1 MKSIEITDLIRQKA
15 CEFVKNYGG
24 EEASEDYYRAALALF
39 SSVEV
44 LKDYWENI
52 DISKSLINIKPFFD
66 AFECIDL
73 GIDGIRINIC
83 LVRNNKIFIPKI
95 MREADILSD
104 VYVAA
109 QLNSDMSTFKF
120 FGFIPVER
128 IDFDNSDED
137 NYFVEVKNLLPMD
150 NIFRVISRTTPK
162 DYEEYFDVNTL
173 RELFVSFLDG
183 EMDSENLR
191 KVVYTI
197 FASEKSCVE
206 ELKNFSCFDAYAK
219 LLAENPKLLK
229 DKSLD
234 VFTRKIPHSSE
245 EITVIPGELK
255 DEDDKIADEEFSSEL
270 NEIEKLSNSGA
281 ISVEEH
287 NEPVNQKSDWLSV
300 VKNDSDDDDLD
311 HTQDLL
317 DDLNEKVSIQAPEEV
332 ISAYSDEDLVK
343 PMGAT
348 SLPSLDGTDE
358 DLVKPMG
365 AASLPSLDGTDED
378 LVKPMGAASLPSL
391 DGTDEDLVKPMG
403 AASLPSLD
411 GTDEDL
417 VKPMG
422 AASLPS
428 LDGTDEDLVKPMGAA
443 SLPSLDGTD
452 EDLVKPMGAA
462 SLPSLDGTDEDLV
475 KPMGAASLPVFNEDE
490 DLVKPMGVSTQSNDI
505 SSDDDDLFASATE
518 LNELFG
524 EDGQVDDVELTDTI
538 HVKDKT
544 KNLFAGD
551 YEAEEALSQDE
562 SLGYIDENQ
571 QKTSSF
577 PHQKTMVVAALAGLL
592 ITGALMFG
600 KKEHASSD
608 MLAVQ
613 ENLQD
618 ASQAESDGAPDV
630 VSENIDYDANG
641 MSSGDGKELK
651 ILGASAE
658 GDDLPSLPD
667 SRTTHT
673 GPQKISSNIDEAL
686 SSAYI
691 QTADN
696 AKVTRV
702 SWEVPSV
709 LASESSFQS
718 YFNTTGQAIKDN
730 LSQDL
735 MTISNVITHNMVKLS
750 LIIDEKGEV
759 VESDVTFSTGSQV
772 VDNLVLNT
780 VSNTIK
786 NSKIPAFLNN
796 KKFVKTDL
804 VIFL

>member
-24 EEASEDYYRAALALF
+24 EEASEEYYRAALALF

-52 DISKSLINIKPFFD
+52 DISKSLVNINPFFE

-73 GIDGIRINIC
+73 GIDGVRINIC

-95 MREADILSD
+95 QREADILSD

-128 IDFDNSDED
+128 IDFDNSEED

-162 DYEEYFDVNTL
+162 EYEEYFDVNTL

-183 EMDSENLR
+183 EMDSENIR
-191 KVVYTI
+191 KIVYTI
-197 FASEKSCVE
+197 LASEKNCVE

-300 VKNDSDDDDLD
+300 VKNDNDDDDLD
-311 HTQDLL
+311 HTQDLI
-317 DDLNEKVSIQAPEEV
+317 DDLNEKVTVESPEEV
-332 ISAYSDEDLVK
+332 VAAYSDEDLLK
-343 PMGAT
+343 PMGAA
-348 SLPSLDGTDE
+348 SLPPLEETDE

-365 AASLPSLDGTDED
+365 AG
-378 LVKPMGAASLPSL
+378 
-391 DGTDEDLVKPMG
+391 
-403 AASLPSLD
+403 
-411 GTDEDL
+411 
-417 VKPMG
+417 
-422 AASLPS
+422 
-428 LDGTDEDLVKPMGAA
+428 
-443 SLPSLDGTD
+443 
-452 EDLVKPMGAA
+452 
-462 SLPSLDGTDEDLV
+462 
-475 KPMGAASLPVFNEDE
+475 SLPVFDEDE

-618 ASQAESDGAPDV
+618 ASQAESDGSPDV

-667 SRTTHT
+667 SQTTHT

-709 LASESSFQS
+709 LASESSFQT

>member
-162 DYEEYFDVNTL
+162 EYEEYFDVNTL

-183 EMDSENLR
+183 EMDSENIR
-191 KVVYTI
+191 KIVYTI
-197 FASEKSCVE
+197 LASEKSCVE

-300 VKNDSDDDDLD
+300 VKNDNDDDDLD
-311 HTQDLL
+311 HTQDLI
-317 DDLNEKVSIQAPEEV
+317 DDLNEKVTVESPEEV
-332 ISAYSDEDLVK
+332 VAAYSDEDLVK
-343 PMGAT
+343 PMGAA
-348 SLPSLDGTDE
+348 SLPPLEETDEDLVKPMGAGSLPVFDEDEDLVKPMGAASLPPLEGTDEDLVKPMGAGSLPVFDENEELVKPMGAASLPPLDGTDE

-365 AASLPSLDGTDED
+365 AS
-378 LVKPMGAASLPSL
+378 
-391 DGTDEDLVKPMG
+391 
-403 AASLPSLD
+403 
-411 GTDEDL
+411 
-417 VKPMG
+417 
-422 AASLPS
+422 
-428 LDGTDEDLVKPMGAA
+428 
-443 SLPSLDGTD
+443 
-452 EDLVKPMGAA
+452 
-462 SLPSLDGTDEDLV
+462 
-475 KPMGAASLPVFNEDE
+475 SLPVFNEDE
-490 DLVKPMGVSTQSNDI
+490 ELVKPMGVSAQSDDT

-618 ASQAESDGAPDV
+618 ASQAESDGSPDV

-667 SRTTHT
+667 SQTTHT

-709 LASESSFQS
+709 LASESSFQT

>member
-24 EEASEDYYRAALALF
+24 EEASEEYYRAALALF

-52 DISKSLINIKPFFD
+52 DISKSLVNIKPFFE

-73 GIDGIRINIC
+73 GIDGVRINIC

-95 MREADILSD
+95 QREADILSD

-128 IDFDNSDED
+128 IDFDNSEED

-162 DYEEYFDVNTL
+162 EYEEYFDVNTL

-183 EMDSENLR
+183 EMDSENIR
-191 KVVYTI
+191 KIVYTI
-197 FASEKSCVE
+197 LASEKSCVE

-300 VKNDSDDDDLD
+300 VKNDNDDDDLD
-311 HTQDLL
+311 HTQDLI
-317 DDLNEKVSIQAPEEV
+317 DDLNEKVTVESPEEV
-332 ISAYSDEDLVK
+332 VAAYS
-343 PMGAT
+343 
-348 SLPSLDGTDE
+348 DE

-475 KPMGAASLPVFNEDE
+475 KPMGAASLPPLEGSDE
-490 DLVKPMGVSTQSNDI
+490 DLVKPMGAGSLPVFDEDEELVKPMGVSAQSDDT

-618 ASQAESDGAPDV
+618 ASQAESDGSPDV

-667 SRTTHT
+667 SQTTHT

>member
-24 EEASEDYYRAALALF
+24 EEASEEYYRAALALF

-52 DISKSLINIKPFFD
+52 DISKSLVNIKPFFE

-73 GIDGIRINIC
+73 GIDGVRINIC

-95 MREADILSD
+95 QREADILSD

-162 DYEEYFDVNTL
+162 EYEEYFDVNTL
-173 RELFVSFLDG
+173 RELFISFLDG

-197 FASEKSCVE
+197 LASDKSCVD

-245 EITVIPGELK
+245 EITVIPGEMK

-270 NEIEKLSNSGA
+270 NEIGELSDAGS
-281 ISVEEH
+281 ISVEGH
-287 NEPVNQKSDWLSV
+287 NDNSGKLKADWLSV

-311 HTQDLL
+311 HTQDLI
-317 DDLNEKVSIQAPEEV
+317 DDLNEKVTVESPEEV
-332 ISAYSDEDLVK
+332 VAAYS
-343 PMGAT
+343 
-348 SLPSLDGTDE
+348 DE

-365 AASLPSLDGTDED
+365 AASLPPLEGTDED
-378 LVKPMGAASLPSL
+378 LVKPMGASSLPVFDEDEALVKPMGAASLPPL
-391 DGTDEDLVKPMG
+391 EGTDEDLVKPMG
-403 AASLPSLD
+403 A
-411 GTDEDL
+411 G
-417 VKPMG
+417 
-422 AASLPS
+422 
-428 LDGTDEDLVKPMGAA
+428 
-443 SLPSLDGTD
+443 
-452 EDLVKPMGAA
+452 
-462 SLPSLDGTDEDLV
+462 
-475 KPMGAASLPVFNEDE
+475 SLPVFDEDE
-490 DLVKPMGVSTQSNDI
+490 ELVKPMGVSAQSDDT

-618 ASQAESDGAPDV
+618 ASQAESDGSPDV

-667 SRTTHT
+667 SQTTHT

-709 LASESSFQS
+709 LASESSFQT

>member
-128 IDFDNSDED
+128 IDFDNSEED

-162 DYEEYFDVNTL
+162 EYEEYFDVNTL

-183 EMDSENLR
+183 EMDSENIR
-191 KVVYTI
+191 KIVYTI
-197 FASEKSCVE
+197 LASEKNCVE

-300 VKNDSDDDDLD
+300 VKNDNDDDDLD
-311 HTQDLL
+311 HTQDLI
-317 DDLNEKVSIQAPEEV
+317 DDLNEKVTVESPEEV
-332 ISAYSDEDLVK
+332 VAAYS
-343 PMGAT
+343 
-348 SLPSLDGTDE
+348 DE

-365 AASLPSLDGTDED
+365 AASLPPLE
-378 LVKPMGAASLPSL
+378 
-391 DGTDEDLVKPMG
+391 E
-403 AASLPSLD
+403 
-411 GTDEDL
+411 
-417 VKPMG
+417 
-422 AASLPS
+422 
-428 LDGTDEDLVKPMGAA
+428 
-443 SLPSLDGTD
+443 
-452 EDLVKPMGAA
+452 
-462 SLPSLDGTDEDLV
+462 TDEDLV
-475 KPMGAASLPVFNEDE
+475 KPMGAASLPVFDEDEELVKPMGAASLPPLEGTDE
-490 DLVKPMGVSTQSNDI
+490 DLVKPMGASSLPVFDEDEELVKPMGVSAQSDDT

-618 ASQAESDGAPDV
+618 ASQAESDGSPDV

-667 SRTTHT
+667 SQTTHT

-709 LASESSFQS
+709 LASESSFQT

>member
-24 EEASEDYYRAALALF
+24 EEASEEYYRAALALF

-52 DISKSLINIKPFFD
+52 DISKSLVNIKPFFE

-73 GIDGIRINIC
+73 GIDGVRINIC

-95 MREADILSD
+95 QREADILSD

-128 IDFDNSDED
+128 VDFDNSEED

-162 DYEEYFDVNTL
+162 EYEEYFDVNTL

-183 EMDSENLR
+183 EMDSENIR
-191 KVVYTI
+191 KIVYTI
-197 FASEKSCVE
+197 LASEKSCVE

-300 VKNDSDDDDLD
+300 VKNDNDDDDLD
-311 HTQDLL
+311 HTQDLI
-317 DDLNEKVSIQAPEEV
+317 DDLNEKVTVESPEEV
-332 ISAYSDEDLVK
+332 VAAYSDE
-343 PMGAT
+343 A
-348 SLPSLDGTDE
+348 
-358 DLVKPMG
+358 
-365 AASLPSLDGTDED
+365 
-378 LVKPMGAASLPSL
+378 
-391 DGTDEDLVKPMG
+391 
-403 AASLPSLD
+403 
-411 GTDEDL
+411 
-417 VKPMG
+417 
-422 AASLPS
+422 
-428 LDGTDEDLVKPMGAA
+428 
-443 SLPSLDGTD
+443 
-452 EDLVKPMGAA
+452 
-462 SLPSLDGTDEDLV
+462 LV
-475 KPMGAASLPVFNEDE
+475 KPMGAASLPVFDEDEALVKPMGAASLPPLEGTDE
-490 DLVKPMGVSTQSNDI
+490 DLVKPMGAGSLPVFDEDEELVKPMGAASLPPLEGTDEDLVKPMGASSLPVFDEDEELVKPMGVSAQSDDT

-618 ASQAESDGAPDV
+618 ASQAESDGSPDV

-667 SRTTHT
+667 SQTTHT

-709 LASESSFQS
+709 LASESSFQT

>member
-1 MKSIEITDLIRQKA
+1 
-15 CEFVKNYGG
+15 
-24 EEASEDYYRAALALF
+24 
-39 SSVEV
+39 
-44 LKDYWENI
+44 
-52 DISKSLINIKPFFD
+52 
-66 AFECIDL
+66 
-73 GIDGIRINIC
+73 
-83 LVRNNKIFIPKI
+83 
-95 MREADILSD
+95 
-104 VYVAA
+104 
-109 QLNSDMSTFKF
+109 
-120 FGFIPVER
+120 
-128 IDFDNSDED
+128 
-137 NYFVEVKNLLPMD
+137 
-150 NIFRVISRTTPK
+150 
-162 DYEEYFDVNTL
+162 
-173 RELFVSFLDG
+173 
-183 EMDSENLR
+183 
-191 KVVYTI
+191 
-197 FASEKSCVE
+197 
-206 ELKNFSCFDAYAK
+206 
-219 LLAENPKLLK
+219 
-229 DKSLD
+229 
-234 VFTRKIPHSSE
+234 
-245 EITVIPGELK
+245 
-255 DEDDKIADEEFSSEL
+255 
-270 NEIEKLSNSGA
+270 
-281 ISVEEH
+281 
-287 NEPVNQKSDWLSV
+287 
-300 VKNDSDDDDLD
+300 
-311 HTQDLL
+311 
-317 DDLNEKVSIQAPEEV
+317 
-332 ISAYSDEDLVK
+332 
-343 PMGAT
+343 
-348 SLPSLDGTDE
+348 
-358 DLVKPMG
+358 MG

>member
-1 MKSIEITDLIRQKA
+1 
-15 CEFVKNYGG
+15 
-24 EEASEDYYRAALALF
+24 
-39 SSVEV
+39 
-44 LKDYWENI
+44 
-52 DISKSLINIKPFFD
+52 
-66 AFECIDL
+66 
-73 GIDGIRINIC
+73 
-83 LVRNNKIFIPKI
+83 
-95 MREADILSD
+95 
-104 VYVAA
+104 
-109 QLNSDMSTFKF
+109 
-120 FGFIPVER
+120 
-128 IDFDNSDED
+128 
-137 NYFVEVKNLLPMD
+137 
-150 NIFRVISRTTPK
+150 
-162 DYEEYFDVNTL
+162 
-173 RELFVSFLDG
+173 
-183 EMDSENLR
+183 
-191 KVVYTI
+191 
-197 FASEKSCVE
+197 
-206 ELKNFSCFDAYAK
+206 
-219 LLAENPKLLK
+219 
-229 DKSLD
+229 
-234 VFTRKIPHSSE
+234 
-245 EITVIPGELK
+245 
-255 DEDDKIADEEFSSEL
+255 
-270 NEIEKLSNSGA
+270 
-281 ISVEEH
+281 
-287 NEPVNQKSDWLSV
+287 
-300 VKNDSDDDDLD
+300 
-311 HTQDLL
+311 
-317 DDLNEKVSIQAPEEV
+317 
-332 ISAYSDEDLVK
+332 
-343 PMGAT
+343 MGAA
-348 SLPSLDGTDE
+348 SLPPLEETDE

-365 AASLPSLDGTDED
+365 AASLPVFDED
-378 LVKPMGAASLPSL
+378 EALVKPMGAASLPPLEGS
-391 DGTDEDLVKPMG
+391 DEDLVKPMG
-403 AASLPSLD
+403 AS
-411 GTDEDL
+411 
-417 VKPMG
+417 
-422 AASLPS
+422 
-428 LDGTDEDLVKPMGAA
+428 
-443 SLPSLDGTD
+443 
-452 EDLVKPMGAA
+452 
-462 SLPSLDGTDEDLV
+462 
-475 KPMGAASLPVFNEDE
+475 SLPVFNEDE
-490 DLVKPMGVSTQSNDI
+490 DLVKPMGVSAQSDDT

-618 ASQAESDGAPDV
+618 ASQAESDGSPDV

-667 SRTTHT
+667 SQTTHT

-709 LASESSFQS
+709 LASESSFQT

>member
-255 DEDDKIADEEFSSEL
+255 DEDDKIADEEFNSEL
-270 NEIEKLSNSGA
+270 NEIEELSDAGV
-281 ISVEEH
+281 ISVGEH
-287 NEPVNQKSDWLSV
+287 NDESDKLKSDWLSV

-332 ISAYSDEDLVK
+332 ISAYS
-343 PMGAT
+343 
-348 SLPSLDGTDE
+348 
-358 DLVKPMG
+358 
-365 AASLPSLDGTDED
+365 
-378 LVKPMGAASLPSL
+378 
-391 DGTDEDLVKPMG
+391 
-403 AASLPSLD
+403 
-411 GTDEDL
+411 
-417 VKPMG
+417 
-422 AASLPS
+422 
-428 LDGTDEDLVKPMGAA
+428 
-443 SLPSLDGTD
+443 D

-600 KKEHASSD
+600 KKEHASSN

-613 ENLQD
+613 ENLQKAD
-618 ASQAESDGAPDV
+618 SDEAPDI
-630 VSENIDYDANG
+630 VSENIDYSGNG
-641 MSSGDGKELK
+641 MATGDGNELK
-651 ILGASAE
+651 VLGASAE

>member
-1 MKSIEITDLIRQKA
+1 MGIKKDSGMKSIEITDLIRQKA

-24 EEASEDYYRAALALF
+24 EEASEEYYRAALALF

-52 DISKSLINIKPFFD
+52 DISKSLVNIKPFFE

-73 GIDGIRINIC
+73 GIDGVRINIC

-95 MREADILSD
+95 QREADILSD

-128 IDFDNSDED
+128 IDFDNSEED

-162 DYEEYFDVNTL
+162 EYEEYFDVNTL

-183 EMDSENLR
+183 EMDSENIR
-191 KVVYTI
+191 KIVYTI
-197 FASEKSCVE
+197 LASEKSCVE

-287 NEPVNQKSDWLSV
+287 NESDRQKSDWLSV
-300 VKNDSDDDDLD
+300 VKNDNDDDDLD
-311 HTQDLL
+311 HTQDLI
-317 DDLNEKVSIQAPEEV
+317 DDLNEKVTVESPEEV
-332 ISAYSDEDLVK
+332 VAAYSDEDLLKPMGAASLPPLEETDEDLVK
-343 PMGAT
+343 PMGAG
-348 SLPSLDGTDE
+348 SLPVFDEDEALVKPMGAASLPPLEGTDE

-365 AASLPSLDGTDED
+365 AGSLPVFDEDEELVKPMGAASLPPLEGTDED
-378 LVKPMGAASLPSL
+378 LVKPMGAS
-391 DGTDEDLVKPMG
+391 
-403 AASLPSLD
+403 
-411 GTDEDL
+411 
-417 VKPMG
+417 
-422 AASLPS
+422 
-428 LDGTDEDLVKPMGAA
+428 
-443 SLPSLDGTD
+443 
-452 EDLVKPMGAA
+452 
-462 SLPSLDGTDEDLV
+462 
-475 KPMGAASLPVFNEDE
+475 SLPVFDEDE
-490 DLVKPMGVSTQSNDI
+490 ELVKPMGVSAQSDDT

-618 ASQAESDGAPDV
+618 ASQAESDGSPDV

-667 SRTTHT
+667 SQTTHT

-709 LASESSFQS
+709 LASESSFQT

>member
-183 EMDSENLR
+183 EMDSENIR
-191 KVVYTI
+191 KIVYTI
-197 FASEKSCVE
+197 LASEKNCVE

-300 VKNDSDDDDLD
+300 VKNDNDDDDLD
-311 HTQDLL
+311 HTQDLI
-317 DDLNEKVSIQAPEEV
+317 DDLNEKVTVESPEEV
-332 ISAYSDEDLVK
+332 VAAYS
-343 PMGAT
+343 
-348 SLPSLDGTDE
+348 
-358 DLVKPMG
+358 
-365 AASLPSLDGTDED
+365 
-378 LVKPMGAASLPSL
+378 
-391 DGTDEDLVKPMG
+391 
-403 AASLPSLD
+403 
-411 GTDEDL
+411 
-417 VKPMG
+417 
-422 AASLPS
+422 
-428 LDGTDEDLVKPMGAA
+428 
-443 SLPSLDGTD
+443 
-452 EDLVKPMGAA
+452 
-462 SLPSLDGTDEDLV
+462 DEDLV
-475 KPMGAASLPVFNEDE
+475 KPMGAASLPVFDEDEALVKPMGAASLPPLEGTDE
-490 DLVKPMGVSTQSNDI
+490 DLVKPMGAGSLPVFDEDEELVKPMGAASLPPLEGTDEDLVKPMGAGSLPVFDEDEELVKPMGVSAQSDDT

-618 ASQAESDGAPDV
+618 ASQAESDGSPDV

-667 SRTTHT
+667 SQTTHT

-709 LASESSFQS
+709 LASESSFQT

>member
-162 DYEEYFDVNTL
+162 EYEEYFDVNTL

-183 EMDSENLR
+183 EMDSENIR
-191 KVVYTI
+191 KIVYTI
-197 FASEKSCVE
+197 LASEKNCVE

-332 ISAYSDEDLVK
+332 ISAYS
-343 PMGAT
+343 
-348 SLPSLDGTDE
+348 
-358 DLVKPMG
+358 
-365 AASLPSLDGTDED
+365 
-378 LVKPMGAASLPSL
+378 
-391 DGTDEDLVKPMG
+391 
-403 AASLPSLD
+403 
-411 GTDEDL
+411 
-417 VKPMG
+417 
-422 AASLPS
+422 
-428 LDGTDEDLVKPMGAA
+428 
-443 SLPSLDGTD
+443 D

-618 ASQAESDGAPDV
+618 ASQAESDGSPDV

-667 SRTTHT
+667 SQTTHT

-709 LASESSFQS
+709 LASESSFQT

>member
-15 CEFVKNYGG
+15 WEFVKNYGG
-24 EEASEDYYRAALALF
+24 EEASEEYYRAALALF

-52 DISKSLINIKPFFD
+52 DISKSLVNIKPFFE

-73 GIDGIRINIC
+73 GIDGVRINIC

-95 MREADILSD
+95 QKEADILSD

-128 IDFDNSDED
+128 IDFDNSEED

-162 DYEEYFDVNTL
+162 EYEEYFDVNTL

-183 EMDSENLR
+183 EMDSENIR
-191 KVVYTI
+191 KIVYTI
-197 FASEKSCVE
+197 LASEKSCVE

-287 NEPVNQKSDWLSV
+287 NESDRQKSDWLSV
-300 VKNDSDDDDLD
+300 VKNDNDDDDLD
-311 HTQDLL
+311 HTQDLI
-317 DDLNEKVSIQAPEEV
+317 DDLNEKVTVESPEEV
-332 ISAYSDEDLVK
+332 VAAYSDEDLLKPMGAASLPPLEETDEDLVK
-343 PMGAT
+343 PMGAG
-348 SLPSLDGTDE
+348 SLPVFDEDE

-365 AASLPSLDGTDED
+365 AASLPPLEGTDED
-378 LVKPMGAASLPSL
+378 LVKPMGAGSLPVFDEDEELVKPMGAASLPPL
-391 DGTDEDLVKPMG
+391 EGTDEDLVKPMG
-403 AASLPSLD
+403 A
-411 GTDEDL
+411 G
-417 VKPMG
+417 
-422 AASLPS
+422 
-428 LDGTDEDLVKPMGAA
+428 
-443 SLPSLDGTD
+443 
-452 EDLVKPMGAA
+452 
-462 SLPSLDGTDEDLV
+462 
-475 KPMGAASLPVFNEDE
+475 SLPVFDEDE
-490 DLVKPMGVSTQSNDI
+490 ELVKPMGVSAQSDDT

-618 ASQAESDGAPDV
+618 ASQAESDGSPDV

-667 SRTTHT
+667 SQTTHT

-709 LASESSFQS
+709 LASESSFQT

>member
-24 EEASEDYYRAALALF
+24 EEASEEYYRAALALF

-52 DISKSLINIKPFFD
+52 DISKSLVNIKPFFD

-128 IDFDNSDED
+128 IDFDNSEED

-162 DYEEYFDVNTL
+162 EYEEYFDVNTL

-183 EMDSENLR
+183 EMDSENIR
-191 KVVYTI
+191 KIVYTI
-197 FASEKSCVE
+197 LASEKSCVE

-300 VKNDSDDDDLD
+300 VKNDNDDDDLN
-311 HTQDLL
+311 HTQDLI
-317 DDLNEKVSIQAPEEV
+317 DDLNEKVTVESPEEV
-332 ISAYSDEDLVK
+332 VAAYSDEDL
-343 PMGAT
+343 
-348 SLPSLDGTDE
+348 L
-358 DLVKPMG
+358 KPMG
-365 AASLPSLDGTDED
+365 AASLPPLE
-378 LVKPMGAASLPSL
+378 
-391 DGTDEDLVKPMG
+391 E
-403 AASLPSLD
+403 
-411 GTDEDL
+411 
-417 VKPMG
+417 
-422 AASLPS
+422 
-428 LDGTDEDLVKPMGAA
+428 
-443 SLPSLDGTD
+443 
-452 EDLVKPMGAA
+452 
-462 SLPSLDGTDEDLV
+462 TDEDLV
-475 KPMGAASLPVFNEDE
+475 KPMGAASLPVFDEDE
-490 DLVKPMGVSTQSNDI
+490 DLVKPMGAASLPPLEGTDEDLVKPMGAGSLPVFDEDEELVKPMGAASLPPLEGTDEDLVKPMGASSLPVFDEDEELVKPMGVSAQSDDT

-551 YEAEEALSQDE
+551 YEAGEALSQDE

-618 ASQAESDGAPDV
+618 ASQAESDGSPDV

-667 SRTTHT
+667 SQTTHT

-709 LASESSFQS
+709 LASESSFQT

>member
-24 EEASEDYYRAALALF
+24 EEASEEYYRAALALF

-52 DISKSLINIKPFFD
+52 DISKSLVNIKPFFE

-73 GIDGIRINIC
+73 GIDGVRINIC

-95 MREADILSD
+95 QREADILSD

-128 IDFDNSDED
+128 IDFDNSEED

-162 DYEEYFDVNTL
+162 EYEEYFDVNTL

-183 EMDSENLR
+183 EMDSENIR
-191 KVVYTI
+191 KIVYTI
-197 FASEKSCVE
+197 LASEKSCVE

-300 VKNDSDDDDLD
+300 VKNDNDDDDLD
-311 HTQDLL
+311 HTQDLI
-317 DDLNEKVSIQAPEEV
+317 DDLNEKVTVESPEEV
-332 ISAYSDEDLVK
+332 VAAYS
-343 PMGAT
+343 
-348 SLPSLDGTDE
+348 DE

-462 SLPSLDGTDEDLV
+462 SLPPLEGSDEDLV
-475 KPMGAASLPVFNEDE
+475 KPMGAGSLPVFDEDE
-490 DLVKPMGVSTQSNDI
+490 ELVKPMGVSAQSDDT

-618 ASQAESDGAPDV
+618 ASQAESDGSPDV

-667 SRTTHT
+667 SQTTHT

>member
-1 MKSIEITDLIRQKA
+1 MGIKKDSGMKSIEITDLIRQKA

-24 EEASEDYYRAALALF
+24 EEASEEYYRAALALF

-52 DISKSLINIKPFFD
+52 DISKSLVNIKPFFD

-128 IDFDNSDED
+128 IDFDNSEED

-162 DYEEYFDVNTL
+162 EYEEYFDVNTL

-183 EMDSENLR
+183 EMDSENIR
-191 KVVYTI
+191 KIVYTI
-197 FASEKSCVE
+197 LASEKSCVE

-287 NEPVNQKSDWLSV
+287 NEPGNQKSDWLSV
-300 VKNDSDDDDLD
+300 VKNDNDDDDLD
-311 HTQDLL
+311 HTQDLI
-317 DDLNEKVSIQAPEEV
+317 DDLNEKVTVESPEEV
-332 ISAYSDEDLVK
+332 VAAYSDEDLLKPMGAASLPPLEETDEDLVK
-343 PMGAT
+343 PMGAG
-348 SLPSLDGTDE
+348 SLPVFDEDE

-365 AASLPSLDGTDED
+365 AASLPPLEETDEDLVKPMGAGSLPVFDEDEELVKPMGAASLPPLEGTDED
-378 LVKPMGAASLPSL
+378 LVKPMGAS
-391 DGTDEDLVKPMG
+391 
-403 AASLPSLD
+403 
-411 GTDEDL
+411 
-417 VKPMG
+417 
-422 AASLPS
+422 
-428 LDGTDEDLVKPMGAA
+428 
-443 SLPSLDGTD
+443 
-452 EDLVKPMGAA
+452 
-462 SLPSLDGTDEDLV
+462 
-475 KPMGAASLPVFNEDE
+475 SLPVFNEDE

-551 YEAEEALSQDE
+551 YEAGEALSQDE

-667 SRTTHT
+667 SQTTHT

-709 LASESSFQS
+709 LASESSFQT

>member
-1 MKSIEITDLIRQKA
+1 MGIKKDSGMKSIEITDLIRQKA

-128 IDFDNSDED
+128 IDFDNSEED

-162 DYEEYFDVNTL
+162 EYEEYFDVNTL

-183 EMDSENLR
+183 EMDSENIR
-191 KVVYTI
+191 KIVYTI
-197 FASEKSCVE
+197 LASEKNCVE

-300 VKNDSDDDDLD
+300 VKNDNDDDDLD
-311 HTQDLL
+311 HTQDLI
-317 DDLNEKVSIQAPEEV
+317 DDLNEKVTVESPEEV
-332 ISAYSDEDLVK
+332 VAAYSDEDLLKPMGAASLPPLEETDEDLVK
-343 PMGAT
+343 PMGAG
-348 SLPSLDGTDE
+348 SLPVFDEDE

-365 AASLPSLDGTDED
+365 AASLPPLEGTDED
-378 LVKPMGAASLPSL
+378 LVKPMGAGSLPVF
-391 DGTDEDLVKPMG
+391 DEDEELVKPMG
-403 AASLPSLD
+403 AASLPPLEGS
-411 GTDEDL
+411 DEDL

-422 AASLPS
+422 A
-428 LDGTDEDLVKPMGAA
+428 G
-443 SLPSLDGTD
+443 
-452 EDLVKPMGAA
+452 
-462 SLPSLDGTDEDLV
+462 
-475 KPMGAASLPVFNEDE
+475 SLPVFDENEE
-490 DLVKPMGVSTQSNDI
+490 LVKPMGVSTQSDDT

-618 ASQAESDGAPDV
+618 ASQAESDGSPDV

-667 SRTTHT
+667 SQTTHT

-709 LASESSFQS
+709 LASESSFQT

>member
-128 IDFDNSDED
+128 IDFDNSEED

-162 DYEEYFDVNTL
+162 EYEEYFDVNTL

-183 EMDSENLR
+183 EMDSENIR
-191 KVVYTI
+191 KIVYTI
-197 FASEKSCVE
+197 LASEKSCVE

-300 VKNDSDDDDLD
+300 VKNDNDDDDLD
-311 HTQDLL
+311 HTQDLI
-317 DDLNEKVSIQAPEEV
+317 DDLNEKVTVESPEEV
-332 ISAYSDEDLVK
+332 VAAYSDEDLLKPMGAASLPPLEETDEDLVK
-343 PMGAT
+343 PMGAG
-348 SLPSLDGTDE
+348 SLPVFDEDEDLVKPMGAASLPPLEGTDEDLVKPMGAGSLPVFDENEELVKPMGAASLPPLDGTDE

-365 AASLPSLDGTDED
+365 AS
-378 LVKPMGAASLPSL
+378 
-391 DGTDEDLVKPMG
+391 
-403 AASLPSLD
+403 
-411 GTDEDL
+411 
-417 VKPMG
+417 
-422 AASLPS
+422 
-428 LDGTDEDLVKPMGAA
+428 
-443 SLPSLDGTD
+443 
-452 EDLVKPMGAA
+452 
-462 SLPSLDGTDEDLV
+462 
-475 KPMGAASLPVFNEDE
+475 SLPVFNEDE
-490 DLVKPMGVSTQSNDI
+490 ELVKPMGVSTQSDDT

-618 ASQAESDGAPDV
+618 ASQAESDGSPDV

-667 SRTTHT
+667 SQTTHT

-709 LASESSFQS
+709 LASESSFQT

>member
-1 MKSIEITDLIRQKA
+1 MGIKKDSGMKSIEITDLIRQKA

-24 EEASEDYYRAALALF
+24 EEASEEYYRAALALF

-52 DISKSLINIKPFFD
+52 DISKSLVNIKPFFE

-73 GIDGIRINIC
+73 GIDGVRINIC

-95 MREADILSD
+95 QREADILSD

-128 IDFDNSDED
+128 IDFDNSEED

-162 DYEEYFDVNTL
+162 EYEEYFDVNTL

-183 EMDSENLR
+183 EMGSENIR
-191 KVVYTI
+191 KIVYTI
-197 FASEKSCVE
+197 LASEKSCVE

-287 NEPVNQKSDWLSV
+287 NESDRQKSDWLSV
-300 VKNDSDDDDLD
+300 VKNDNDDDDLD
-311 HTQDLL
+311 HTQDLI
-317 DDLNEKVSIQAPEEV
+317 DDLNEKVTVESPEEV
-332 ISAYSDEDLVK
+332 VAAYSDEDL
-343 PMGAT
+343 
-348 SLPSLDGTDE
+348 L
-358 DLVKPMG
+358 KPMG
-365 AASLPSLDGTDED
+365 AASLPPLE
-378 LVKPMGAASLPSL
+378 
-391 DGTDEDLVKPMG
+391 E
-403 AASLPSLD
+403 
-411 GTDEDL
+411 
-417 VKPMG
+417 
-422 AASLPS
+422 
-428 LDGTDEDLVKPMGAA
+428 
-443 SLPSLDGTD
+443 
-452 EDLVKPMGAA
+452 
-462 SLPSLDGTDEDLV
+462 TDEDLV
-475 KPMGAASLPVFNEDE
+475 KPMGAASLPVFDEDEELVKPMGAASLPPLEGTDE
-490 DLVKPMGVSTQSNDI
+490 DLVKPMGASSLPVFDEDEELVKPMGVSAQSDDT

-618 ASQAESDGAPDV
+618 ASQAESDGSPDV

-667 SRTTHT
+667 SQTTHT

-709 LASESSFQS
+709 LASESSFQT

>member
-255 DEDDKIADEEFSSEL
+255 DEDDKIADEEFNSEL
-270 NEIEKLSNSGA
+270 NEIEELSDAGV
-281 ISVEEH
+281 ISVGEH
-287 NEPVNQKSDWLSV
+287 NDESDKLKSDWLSV

-332 ISAYSDEDLVK
+332 ISAYS
-343 PMGAT
+343 
-348 SLPSLDGTDE
+348 
-358 DLVKPMG
+358 
-365 AASLPSLDGTDED
+365 
-378 LVKPMGAASLPSL
+378 
-391 DGTDEDLVKPMG
+391 
-403 AASLPSLD
+403 
-411 GTDEDL
+411 DEDL

-600 KKEHASSD
+600 KKEHASSN

-613 ENLQD
+613 ENLQKAD
-618 ASQAESDGAPDV
+618 SDEAPDI
-630 VSENIDYDANG
+630 VSENIDYSGNG
-641 MSSGDGKELK
+641 MSTGDGNELK
-651 ILGASAE
+651 VLGASAE

>member
-1 MKSIEITDLIRQKA
+1 MGIKKDSGMKSIEITDLIRQKA

-24 EEASEDYYRAALALF
+24 EEASEEYYRAALALF

-52 DISKSLINIKPFFD
+52 DISKSLVNIKPFFE

-73 GIDGIRINIC
+73 GIDGVRINIC

-95 MREADILSD
+95 QKEADILSD

-128 IDFDNSDED
+128 IDFDNSEED

-162 DYEEYFDVNTL
+162 EYEEYFDVNTL

-183 EMDSENLR
+183 EMDSENIR
-191 KVVYTI
+191 KIVYTI
-197 FASEKSCVE
+197 LASEKSCVE

-287 NEPVNQKSDWLSV
+287 NESDRQKSDWLSV
-300 VKNDSDDDDLD
+300 VKNDNDDDDLD
-311 HTQDLL
+311 HTQDLI
-317 DDLNEKVSIQAPEEV
+317 DDLNEKVTVESPEEV
-332 ISAYSDEDLVK
+332 VAAYSDEDLLKPMGAASLPPLEETDEDLVK
-343 PMGAT
+343 PMGAG
-348 SLPSLDGTDE
+348 SLPVFDEDE

-365 AASLPSLDGTDED
+365 AASLPPLEGTDED
-378 LVKPMGAASLPSL
+378 LVKPMGAGSLPVFDEDEELVKPMGAASLPPL
-391 DGTDEDLVKPMG
+391 EGTDEDLVKPMG
-403 AASLPSLD
+403 A
-411 GTDEDL
+411 G
-417 VKPMG
+417 
-422 AASLPS
+422 
-428 LDGTDEDLVKPMGAA
+428 
-443 SLPSLDGTD
+443 
-452 EDLVKPMGAA
+452 
-462 SLPSLDGTDEDLV
+462 
-475 KPMGAASLPVFNEDE
+475 SLPVFDEDE
-490 DLVKPMGVSTQSNDI
+490 ELVKPMGVSAQSDDT

-618 ASQAESDGAPDV
+618 ASQAESDGSPDV

-667 SRTTHT
+667 SQTTHT

-709 LASESSFQS
+709 LASESSFQT

>member
-24 EEASEDYYRAALALF
+24 EEASEEYYRAALALF

-52 DISKSLINIKPFFD
+52 DISKSLVNIKPFFD

-128 IDFDNSDED
+128 IDFDNSEED

-162 DYEEYFDVNTL
+162 EYEEYFDVNTL

-183 EMDSENLR
+183 EMDSENIR
-191 KVVYTI
+191 KIVYTI
-197 FASEKSCVE
+197 LASEKSCVE

-287 NEPVNQKSDWLSV
+287 NEPGNQKSDWLSV
-300 VKNDSDDDDLD
+300 VKNDNDDDDLD
-311 HTQDLL
+311 HTQDLI
-317 DDLNEKVSIQAPEEV
+317 DDLNEKVTVESPEEV
-332 ISAYSDEDLVK
+332 VAAYSDEDLLKPMGAASLPPLEETDEDLVK
-343 PMGAT
+343 PMGAG
-348 SLPSLDGTDE
+348 SLPVFDEDE

-365 AASLPSLDGTDED
+365 AASLPPLEETDEDLVKPMGAGSLPVFDEDEELVKPMGAASLPPLEGTDED
-378 LVKPMGAASLPSL
+378 LVKPMGAS
-391 DGTDEDLVKPMG
+391 
-403 AASLPSLD
+403 
-411 GTDEDL
+411 
-417 VKPMG
+417 
-422 AASLPS
+422 
-428 LDGTDEDLVKPMGAA
+428 
-443 SLPSLDGTD
+443 
-452 EDLVKPMGAA
+452 
-462 SLPSLDGTDEDLV
+462 
-475 KPMGAASLPVFNEDE
+475 SLPVFNEDE

-551 YEAEEALSQDE
+551 YEAGEALSQDE

-667 SRTTHT
+667 SQTTHT

-709 LASESSFQS
+709 LASESSFQT

>member
-443 SLPSLDGTD
+443 SLP
-452 EDLVKPMGAA
+452 
-462 SLPSLDGTDEDLV
+462 
-475 KPMGAASLPVFNEDE
+475 VFNEDE

>member
-24 EEASEDYYRAALALF
+24 EEASEEYYRAALALF

-52 DISKSLINIKPFFD
+52 DISKSLVNIKPFFE

-73 GIDGIRINIC
+73 GIDGVRINIC

-95 MREADILSD
+95 QREADILSD

-128 IDFDNSDED
+128 IDFDNSEED

-162 DYEEYFDVNTL
+162 EYEEYFDVNTL

-183 EMDSENLR
+183 EMDSENIR
-191 KVVYTI
+191 KIVYTI
-197 FASEKSCVE
+197 LASEKNCVE

-300 VKNDSDDDDLD
+300 VKNDNDDDDLD
-311 HTQDLL
+311 HTQDLI
-317 DDLNEKVSIQAPEEV
+317 DDLNEKVTVESPEEV
-332 ISAYSDEDLVK
+332 VAAYSDEDLLK
-343 PMGAT
+343 PMGAA
-348 SLPSLDGTDE
+348 SLPPLEETDE

-365 AASLPSLDGTDED
+365 AG
-378 LVKPMGAASLPSL
+378 
-391 DGTDEDLVKPMG
+391 
-403 AASLPSLD
+403 
-411 GTDEDL
+411 
-417 VKPMG
+417 
-422 AASLPS
+422 
-428 LDGTDEDLVKPMGAA
+428 
-443 SLPSLDGTD
+443 
-452 EDLVKPMGAA
+452 
-462 SLPSLDGTDEDLV
+462 
-475 KPMGAASLPVFNEDE
+475 SLPVFDEDE
-490 DLVKPMGVSTQSNDI
+490 ELVKPMGVSTQSNDI

-618 ASQAESDGAPDV
+618 ASQAESDGSPDV

-667 SRTTHT
+667 SQTTHT

-709 LASESSFQS
+709 LASESSFQT

>member
-197 FASEKSCVE
+197 FASEKSCIE

-255 DEDDKIADEEFSSEL
+255 DEDDKIADEEFNSEL
-270 NEIEKLSNSGA
+270 NEIEELSDAGV
-281 ISVEEH
+281 ISVGEH
-287 NEPVNQKSDWLSV
+287 NDESDKLKSDWLSV

-332 ISAYSDEDLVK
+332 ISAYS
-343 PMGAT
+343 
-348 SLPSLDGTDE
+348 
-358 DLVKPMG
+358 
-365 AASLPSLDGTDED
+365 DED

-600 KKEHASSD
+600 KKEPASSN

-613 ENLQD
+613 ENLQKAD
-618 ASQAESDGAPDV
+618 SDEAPDI
-630 VSENIDYDANG
+630 VSENIDYSGNG
-641 MSSGDGKELK
+641 MATGDGNELK
-651 ILGASAE
+651 VLGASAE

>member
-255 DEDDKIADEEFSSEL
+255 DEDDKIADEEFNSEL
-270 NEIEKLSNSGA
+270 NEIEELSDAGV
-281 ISVEEH
+281 ISVGEH
-287 NEPVNQKSDWLSV
+287 NDESDKLKSDWLSV

-332 ISAYSDEDLVK
+332 ISAYS
-343 PMGAT
+343 
-348 SLPSLDGTDE
+348 DE

-422 AASLPS
+422 AASL
-428 LDGTDEDLVKPMGAA
+428 L
-443 SLPSLDGTD
+443 SLDGTD

-490 DLVKPMGVSTQSNDI
+490 DLVKPMGVSAQIEDT
-505 SSDDDDLFASATE
+505 SSDDDLFASATE

-600 KKEHASSD
+600 KKEPASSN

-613 ENLQD
+613 ENLQKAD
-618 ASQAESDGAPDV
+618 SDEAPDI
-630 VSENIDYDANG
+630 VSENIDYSGNG
-641 MSSGDGKELK
+641 MATGDGNELK
-651 ILGASAE
+651 VLGASAE

>member
-1 MKSIEITDLIRQKA
+1 MGIKKDSGMKSIEITDLIRQKA

-128 IDFDNSDED
+128 IDFDNSEED

-162 DYEEYFDVNTL
+162 EYEEYFDVNTL

-183 EMDSENLR
+183 EMDSENIR
-191 KVVYTI
+191 KIVYTI
-197 FASEKSCVE
+197 LASEKNCVE

-300 VKNDSDDDDLD
+300 VKNDNDDDDLD
-311 HTQDLL
+311 HTQDLI
-317 DDLNEKVSIQAPEEV
+317 DDLNEKVTVESPEEV
-332 ISAYSDEDLVK
+332 VAAYSDEDLVK
-343 PMGAT
+343 PMGAA
-348 SLPSLDGTDE
+348 SLPPLEETDE

-365 AASLPSLDGTDED
+365 AASLPVFDEDEALVKPMGAASLPPLEGTDED
-378 LVKPMGAASLPSL
+378 LVKPMGAGSLPVF
-391 DGTDEDLVKPMG
+391 DEDEALVKPMG
-403 AASLPSLD
+403 AASLPPLEGS
-411 GTDEDL
+411 
-417 VKPMG
+417 
-422 AASLPS
+422 
-428 LDGTDEDLVKPMGAA
+428 
-443 SLPSLDGTD
+443 
-452 EDLVKPMGAA
+452 
-462 SLPSLDGTDEDLV
+462 DEDLV

-618 ASQAESDGAPDV
+618 ASQAESDGSPDV

-667 SRTTHT
+667 SQTTHT

-709 LASESSFQS
+709 LASESSFQT

>member
-24 EEASEDYYRAALALF
+24 EEASEEYYRAALALF

-52 DISKSLINIKPFFD
+52 DISKSLVNIKPFFE

-73 GIDGIRINIC
+73 GVDGVRINIC

-95 MREADILSD
+95 QREADILSD

-128 IDFDNSDED
+128 IDFDNSEED
-137 NYFVEVKNLLPMD
+137 NYFFEVKNLLPMD

-162 DYEEYFDVNTL
+162 EYEEYFDVNTL

-183 EMDSENLR
+183 EMDSENIR
-191 KVVYTI
+191 KIVYTI
-197 FASEKSCVE
+197 WASEKSCVE

-300 VKNDSDDDDLD
+300 VKNDNDDDDLD
-311 HTQDLL
+311 HTQDLI
-317 DDLNEKVSIQAPEEV
+317 DDLNEKVTVESPEEV
-332 ISAYSDEDLVK
+332 VAAYS
-343 PMGAT
+343 
-348 SLPSLDGTDE
+348 DE

-365 AASLPSLDGTDED
+365 AASLPPLEGTDED
-378 LVKPMGAASLPSL
+378 LVKPMGAGSLPVFDEDEELVKPMGAASLPPL
-391 DGTDEDLVKPMG
+391 EGTDEDLVKPMG
-403 AASLPSLD
+403 AGSLPVF
-411 GTDEDL
+411 DEDEEL

-422 AASLPS
+422 AS
-428 LDGTDEDLVKPMGAA
+428 
-443 SLPSLDGTD
+443 
-452 EDLVKPMGAA
+452 
-462 SLPSLDGTDEDLV
+462 
-475 KPMGAASLPVFNEDE
+475 SLPVFDEDE
-490 DLVKPMGVSTQSNDI
+490 ELVKPMGVSAQSDDT

-618 ASQAESDGAPDV
+618 ASQAESDGSPDV

-667 SRTTHT
+667 SQTTHT

-709 LASESSFQS
+709 LASESSFQT

>member
-128 IDFDNSDED
+128 IDFDNSEED

-162 DYEEYFDVNTL
+162 EYEEYFDVNTL

-183 EMDSENLR
+183 EMDSENIR
-191 KVVYTI
+191 KIVYTI
-197 FASEKSCVE
+197 LASEKNCVE

-287 NEPVNQKSDWLSV
+287 NEPGNQKSDWLSV
-300 VKNDSDDDDLD
+300 VKNDNDDDDLD
-311 HTQDLL
+311 HTQDLI
-317 DDLNEKVSIQAPEEV
+317 DDLNEKVTVESPEEV
-332 ISAYSDEDLVK
+332 VAAYSDEDLVK
-343 PMGAT
+343 PMGAA
-348 SLPSLDGTDE
+348 SLPPLEETDE

-365 AASLPSLDGTDED
+365 AASLPVFDEDEALVKPMGAASLPPLEGTDED
-378 LVKPMGAASLPSL
+378 LVKPMGAGSLPVF
-391 DGTDEDLVKPMG
+391 DEDEALVKPMG
-403 AASLPSLD
+403 AASLPPLEGS
-411 GTDEDL
+411 
-417 VKPMG
+417 
-422 AASLPS
+422 
-428 LDGTDEDLVKPMGAA
+428 
-443 SLPSLDGTD
+443 
-452 EDLVKPMGAA
+452 
-462 SLPSLDGTDEDLV
+462 DEDLV

-618 ASQAESDGAPDV
+618 ASQAESDGSPDV

-667 SRTTHT
+667 SQTTHT

-709 LASESSFQS
+709 LASESSFQT

>member
-1 MKSIEITDLIRQKA
+1 MGIKKDSGMKSIEITDLIRQKA

-24 EEASEDYYRAALALF
+24 EEASEEYYRAALALF

-52 DISKSLINIKPFFD
+52 DISKSLVNIKPFFE

-73 GIDGIRINIC
+73 GIDGVRINIC

-95 MREADILSD
+95 QREADILSD

-128 IDFDNSDED
+128 IDFDNSEED

-162 DYEEYFDVNTL
+162 EYEEYFDVNTL

-183 EMDSENLR
+183 EMDSENIR
-191 KVVYTI
+191 KIVYTI
-197 FASEKSCVE
+197 LASEKNCVE

-300 VKNDSDDDDLD
+300 VKNDNDDDDLD
-311 HTQDLL
+311 HTQDLI
-317 DDLNEKVSIQAPEEV
+317 DDLNEKVTVESPEEV
-332 ISAYSDEDLVK
+332 VAAYSDEDLLK
-343 PMGAT
+343 PMGAA
-348 SLPSLDGTDE
+348 SLPPLEETDE

-365 AASLPSLDGTDED
+365 AASLPVFDEDED
-378 LVKPMGAASLPSL
+378 LVKPMGAASLPPL
-391 DGTDEDLVKPMG
+391 EGTDEDLVKPMG
-403 AASLPSLD
+403 AGSLPVFDEDEELVKPMGAASLPPLE

-422 AASLPS
+422 AS
-428 LDGTDEDLVKPMGAA
+428 
-443 SLPSLDGTD
+443 
-452 EDLVKPMGAA
+452 
-462 SLPSLDGTDEDLV
+462 
-475 KPMGAASLPVFNEDE
+475 SLPVFNEDE

-667 SRTTHT
+667 SQTTHT

-709 LASESSFQS
+709 LASESSFQT

>member
-24 EEASEDYYRAALALF
+24 EEASEEYYRAALALF

-52 DISKSLINIKPFFD
+52 DISKSLVNIKPFFE

-73 GIDGIRINIC
+73 GVDGVRINIC

-95 MREADILSD
+95 QREADILSD

-128 IDFDNSDED
+128 IDFDNSEED
-137 NYFVEVKNLLPMD
+137 NYFFEVKNLLPMD

-162 DYEEYFDVNTL
+162 EYEEYFDVNTL

-183 EMDSENLR
+183 EMDSENIR
-191 KVVYTI
+191 KIVYTI
-197 FASEKSCVE
+197 LASEKSCVE

-300 VKNDSDDDDLD
+300 VKNDNDDDDLD
-311 HTQDLL
+311 HTQDLI
-317 DDLNEKVSIQAPEEV
+317 DDLNEKVTVESPEEV
-332 ISAYSDEDLVK
+332 VAAYSDEDL
-343 PMGAT
+343 
-348 SLPSLDGTDE
+348 L
-358 DLVKPMG
+358 KPMG
-365 AASLPSLDGTDED
+365 AASLPPLE
-378 LVKPMGAASLPSL
+378 
-391 DGTDEDLVKPMG
+391 E
-403 AASLPSLD
+403 
-411 GTDEDL
+411 
-417 VKPMG
+417 
-422 AASLPS
+422 
-428 LDGTDEDLVKPMGAA
+428 
-443 SLPSLDGTD
+443 
-452 EDLVKPMGAA
+452 
-462 SLPSLDGTDEDLV
+462 TDEDLV
-475 KPMGAASLPVFNEDE
+475 KPMGAASLPVFDEDEELVKPMGAASLPPLEGTDE
-490 DLVKPMGVSTQSNDI
+490 DLVKPMGAGSLPVFDEDEALVKPMGAASLPPLEGTDEDLVKPMGASSLPVFDEDEELVKPMGVSAQSDDT

-618 ASQAESDGAPDV
+618 ASQAESDGSPDV

-667 SRTTHT
+667 SQTTHT

-709 LASESSFQS
+709 LASESSFQT

>member
-255 DEDDKIADEEFSSEL
+255 DEDDKIADEEFNSEL

-332 ISAYSDEDLVK
+332 ISAYS
-343 PMGAT
+343 
-348 SLPSLDGTDE
+348 
-358 DLVKPMG
+358 
-365 AASLPSLDGTDED
+365 
-378 LVKPMGAASLPSL
+378 
-391 DGTDEDLVKPMG
+391 DEDLVKPMG

-600 KKEHASSD
+600 KKEHASSN

-613 ENLQD
+613 ENLQKAD
-618 ASQAESDGAPDV
+618 SDEAPDI
-630 VSENIDYDANG
+630 VSENIDYSGNG
-641 MSSGDGKELK
+641 MATGDGNELK
-651 ILGASAE
+651 VLGASAE

>member
-24 EEASEDYYRAALALF
+24 EEASEEYYRAALALF

-52 DISKSLINIKPFFD
+52 DISKSLVNIKPFFE

-73 GIDGIRINIC
+73 GIDGVRINIC

-95 MREADILSD
+95 QREADILSD

-128 IDFDNSDED
+128 IDFDNSEED

-162 DYEEYFDVNTL
+162 EYEEYFDVNTL
-173 RELFVSFLDG
+173 RELFVSLLDG
-183 EMDSENLR
+183 EMDSENIR
-191 KVVYTI
+191 KIVYTI
-197 FASEKSCVE
+197 LASEKSCVE

-300 VKNDSDDDDLD
+300 VKNDNDDDDLD
-311 HTQDLL
+311 HTQDLI
-317 DDLNEKVSIQAPEEV
+317 DDLNEKVTVESPEEV
-332 ISAYSDEDLVK
+332 VAAYSDEDLLKPMGAASLPPLEETDEDLVK
-343 PMGAT
+343 PMGAG
-348 SLPSLDGTDE
+348 SLPVFDEDEALVKPMGAASLPPLEGTDE

-365 AASLPSLDGTDED
+365 AGSLPVFDEDEELVKPMGAASLPPLEGTDED
-378 LVKPMGAASLPSL
+378 LVKPMGAS
-391 DGTDEDLVKPMG
+391 
-403 AASLPSLD
+403 
-411 GTDEDL
+411 
-417 VKPMG
+417 
-422 AASLPS
+422 
-428 LDGTDEDLVKPMGAA
+428 
-443 SLPSLDGTD
+443 
-452 EDLVKPMGAA
+452 
-462 SLPSLDGTDEDLV
+462 
-475 KPMGAASLPVFNEDE
+475 SLPVFDEDE
-490 DLVKPMGVSTQSNDI
+490 ELVKPMGVSAQSDDT

-618 ASQAESDGAPDV
+618 ASQAESDGSPDV

-667 SRTTHT
+667 SQTAHT

-709 LASESSFQS
+709 LASESSFQT

>member
-104 VYVAA
+104 IYVAA

-343 PMGAT
+343 PMGA
-348 SLPSLDGTDE
+348 
-358 DLVKPMG
+358 
-365 AASLPSLDGTDED
+365 
-378 LVKPMGAASLPSL
+378 
-391 DGTDEDLVKPMG
+391 
-403 AASLPSLD
+403 ASLPSLD

-600 KKEHASSD
+600 KKEHASSN

-613 ENLQD
+613 ENLQKAD
-618 ASQAESDGAPDV
+618 SDEAPDI
-630 VSENIDYDANG
+630 VSENIDYSGNG
-641 MSSGDGKELK
+641 MATGDGNELK
-651 ILGASAE
+651 VLGASAE

>member
-24 EEASEDYYRAALALF
+24 EEASEEYYRAALALF

-52 DISKSLINIKPFFD
+52 DISKSLVNIKPFFE

-73 GIDGIRINIC
+73 GIDGVRINIC

-95 MREADILSD
+95 QREADILSD

-128 IDFDNSDED
+128 IDFDNSEED

-162 DYEEYFDVNTL
+162 EYEEYFDVNTL

-183 EMDSENLR
+183 EMDSENIR
-191 KVVYTI
+191 KIVYTI
-197 FASEKSCVE
+197 LASEKNCVE

-300 VKNDSDDDDLD
+300 VKNDNDDDDLD
-311 HTQDLL
+311 HTQDLI
-317 DDLNEKVSIQAPEEV
+317 DDLNEKVTVESPEEV
-332 ISAYSDEDLVK
+332 VAAYSDEDLLKPMGAASLPPLEETDEDLVK
-343 PMGAT
+343 PMGAA
-348 SLPSLDGTDE
+348 SLPVFDEDEALVKPMGAASLPPLEGTDE

-365 AASLPSLDGTDED
+365 AASLPPLEGS
-378 LVKPMGAASLPSL
+378 
-391 DGTDEDLVKPMG
+391 
-403 AASLPSLD
+403 
-411 GTDEDL
+411 
-417 VKPMG
+417 
-422 AASLPS
+422 
-428 LDGTDEDLVKPMGAA
+428 
-443 SLPSLDGTD
+443 
-452 EDLVKPMGAA
+452 
-462 SLPSLDGTDEDLV
+462 DEDLV

-490 DLVKPMGVSTQSNDI
+490 DLVKPMGVSAQSDDT

-618 ASQAESDGAPDV
+618 ASQAESDGSPDV

-667 SRTTHT
+667 SQTTHT

-709 LASESSFQS
+709 LASESSFQT

>member
-1 MKSIEITDLIRQKA
+1 MGIKKDSGMKSIEITDLIRQKA

-24 EEASEDYYRAALALF
+24 EEASEEYYRAALALF

-52 DISKSLINIKPFFD
+52 DISKSLVNIKPFFE

-73 GIDGIRINIC
+73 GIDGVRINIC

-95 MREADILSD
+95 QREADILSD

-128 IDFDNSDED
+128 IDFDNSEED

-162 DYEEYFDVNTL
+162 EYEEYFDVNTL

-183 EMDSENLR
+183 EMDSENIR
-191 KVVYTI
+191 KIVYTI
-197 FASEKSCVE
+197 LASEKSCVE

-300 VKNDSDDDDLD
+300 VKNDNDDDDLD
-311 HTQDLL
+311 HTQDLI
-317 DDLNEKVSIQAPEEV
+317 DDLNEKVTVESPEEV
-332 ISAYSDEDLVK
+332 VAAYSDEDLLKPMGAASLPPLEETDEDLVK
-343 PMGAT
+343 PMGAG
-348 SLPSLDGTDE
+348 SLPVFDEDEALVKPMGAASLPPLEGTDE

-365 AASLPSLDGTDED
+365 AGSLPVFDED
-378 LVKPMGAASLPSL
+378 EALVKPMGAASLPPLEGS
-391 DGTDEDLVKPMG
+391 DEDLVKPMG
-403 AASLPSLD
+403 AS
-411 GTDEDL
+411 
-417 VKPMG
+417 
-422 AASLPS
+422 
-428 LDGTDEDLVKPMGAA
+428 
-443 SLPSLDGTD
+443 
-452 EDLVKPMGAA
+452 
-462 SLPSLDGTDEDLV
+462 
-475 KPMGAASLPVFNEDE
+475 SLPVFDEDE
-490 DLVKPMGVSTQSNDI
+490 ELVKPMGVSAQSDDT

-667 SRTTHT
+667 SQTTHT

-709 LASESSFQS
+709 LASESSFQT

>member
-24 EEASEDYYRAALALF
+24 EEASEEYYRAALALF

-52 DISKSLINIKPFFD
+52 DISKSLVNIKPFFE

-73 GIDGIRINIC
+73 GIDGVRINIC

-95 MREADILSD
+95 QREADILSD

-128 IDFDNSDED
+128 IDFDNSEED

-162 DYEEYFDVNTL
+162 EYEEYFDVNTL

-183 EMDSENLR
+183 EMDSENIR
-191 KVVYTI
+191 KIVYTI
-197 FASEKSCVE
+197 LASEKNCVE

-300 VKNDSDDDDLD
+300 VKNDNDDDDLD
-311 HTQDLL
+311 HTQDLI
-317 DDLNEKVSIQAPEEV
+317 DDLNEKVTVESPEEV
-332 ISAYSDEDLVK
+332 VAAYSDEDLLK
-343 PMGAT
+343 PMGAA
-348 SLPSLDGTDE
+348 SLPPLEETDE

-365 AASLPSLDGTDED
+365 AASLPVFDEDEALVKPMGAASLPPLEGTDED
-378 LVKPMGAASLPSL
+378 LVKPMGAGSLPVF
-391 DGTDEDLVKPMG
+391 DED
-403 AASLPSLD
+403 
-411 GTDEDL
+411 E
-417 VKPMG
+417 
-422 AASLPS
+422 
-428 LDGTDEDLVKPMGAA
+428 E
-443 SLPSLDGTD
+443 
-452 EDLVKPMGAA
+452 LVKPMGAA

-618 ASQAESDGAPDV
+618 ASQAESDGSPDV

-667 SRTTHT
+667 SQTTHT

-709 LASESSFQS
+709 LASESSFQT

>member
-128 IDFDNSDED
+128 IDFDNSEED

-162 DYEEYFDVNTL
+162 EYEEYFDVNTL

-183 EMDSENLR
+183 EMDSENIR
-191 KVVYTI
+191 KIVYTI
-197 FASEKSCVE
+197 LASEKNCVE

-300 VKNDSDDDDLD
+300 VKNDNDDDDLD
-311 HTQDLL
+311 HTQDLI
-317 DDLNEKVSIQAPEEV
+317 DDLNEKVTVESPEEV
-332 ISAYSDEDLVK
+332 VAAYSDEDLLKPMGAASLPPLEETDEDLVK
-343 PMGAT
+343 PMGAG
-348 SLPSLDGTDE
+348 SLPVFDEDE

-365 AASLPSLDGTDED
+365 AASLPPLEGTDED
-378 LVKPMGAASLPSL
+378 LVKPMGAGSLPVF
-391 DGTDEDLVKPMG
+391 DEDEELVKPMG
-403 AASLPSLD
+403 AASLPPLEGS
-411 GTDEDL
+411 DEDL

-422 AASLPS
+422 A
-428 LDGTDEDLVKPMGAA
+428 G
-443 SLPSLDGTD
+443 
-452 EDLVKPMGAA
+452 
-462 SLPSLDGTDEDLV
+462 
-475 KPMGAASLPVFNEDE
+475 SLPVFDENEE
-490 DLVKPMGVSTQSNDI
+490 LVKPMGVSTQSDDT

-618 ASQAESDGAPDV
+618 ASQAESDGSPDV

-667 SRTTHT
+667 SQTTHT

-709 LASESSFQS
+709 LASESSFQT

>member
-52 DISKSLINIKPFFD
+52 DISKSLVNIKPFFE

-73 GIDGIRINIC
+73 GIDGVRINIC

-95 MREADILSD
+95 HREADILSD

-109 QLNSDMSTFKF
+109 QLNSDMSIFKF

-128 IDFDNSDED
+128 IDFDNSEED

-162 DYEEYFDVNTL
+162 EYEEYFDVNTL

-183 EMDSENLR
+183 EMDSENIR
-191 KVVYTI
+191 KIVYTI
-197 FASEKSCVE
+197 LASEKNCVE

-287 NEPVNQKSDWLSV
+287 NEPGNQKSDWLSV
-300 VKNDSDDDDLD
+300 VKNDNDDDDLD
-311 HTQDLL
+311 HTQDLI
-317 DDLNEKVSIQAPEEV
+317 DDLNEKVTVESPEEV
-332 ISAYSDEDLVK
+332 VAAYSDEDLLKPMGAASLPPLEETDEDLVK
-343 PMGAT
+343 PMGAG
-348 SLPSLDGTDE
+348 SLPVFDEDE

-378 LVKPMGAASLPSL
+378 LVKPMGAASLPPLEGS
-391 DGTDEDLVKPMG
+391 
-403 AASLPSLD
+403 
-411 GTDEDL
+411 
-417 VKPMG
+417 
-422 AASLPS
+422 
-428 LDGTDEDLVKPMGAA
+428 
-443 SLPSLDGTD
+443 
-452 EDLVKPMGAA
+452 
-462 SLPSLDGTDEDLV
+462 DEDLV
-475 KPMGAASLPVFNEDE
+475 KPMGAASLPVFDEDE
-490 DLVKPMGVSTQSNDI
+490 ELVKPMGVSAQSDDT

-618 ASQAESDGAPDV
+618 ASQAESDGSPDV

-667 SRTTHT
+667 SQTTHT

-709 LASESSFQS
+709 LASESSFQT